1 MVSKSVAN
9 MFMTLVVFSGGICT
23 ASGLLA
29 VAPAAGE
36 NNASRRHGTQVRACV
51 SPAGTLLAFVQH
63 WHGAMS
69 DTNSAG
75 TMTLQDDA
83 TLVQTTGFPNFMLPS
98 TSISGLDAQCA
109 TGVSTTLISD
119 CPTENYRT
127 DWAVYAFTLSGC
139 NSASSYTFL
148 SGNTV
153 VLTEA
158 CSNLYPATVAG
169 SVACP
174 PPVGGIGDPHL
185 ANIHGEQFDLM
196 KPGKHVLINIPR
208 GESAEKA
215 LLRVQADAQREG
227 GQCTDMYFQTINIT
241 GAWADADAKKT
252 DGLRYNAQH
261 AGGKRPHWMRFGP
274 VQLKVAHGHTQQGVK
289 YLNLYVKGLGRSG
302 FTVGGLLGEDDHSK
316 VEIPEAE
323 CVHRMTL

>member
-1 MVSKSVAN
+1 
-9 MFMTLVVFSGGICT
+9 
-23 ASGLLA
+23 
-29 VAPAAGE
+29 
-36 NNASRRHGTQVRACV
+36 
-51 SPAGTLLAFVQH
+51 
-63 WHGAMS
+63 
-69 DTNSAG
+69 
-75 TMTLQDDA
+75 MTLQDDV
-83 TLVQTTGFPNFMLPS
+83 TLAQTTSSPNFMLPDTAVAS
-98 TSISGLDAQCA
+98 LDSQCA
-109 TGVSTTLISD
+109 TGITTTLISD
-119 CPTENYRT
+119 CPSDSYRD
-127 DWAVYAFTLSGC
+127 DWAVYAFQVSCGST
-139 NSASSYTFL
+139 SSYTLL

-158 CSNLYPATVAG
+158 CSNLYPATVSG

-196 KPGKHVLINIPR
+196 KPGRHVLINIPR
-208 GESAEKA
+208 GERAEKA

-227 GQCTDMYFQTINIT
+227 GQCTDMYFQEVNIT

-252 DGLRYNAQH
+252 GGLRYSAQH
-261 AGGKRPHWMRFGP
+261 AGGKRSRWMRFGP
-274 VQLKVAHGHTQQGVK
+274 VQLKVAHGHTQQGIK

-302 FTVGGLLGEDDHSK
+302 FAVGGLLGEDDHSK